1 MFGYSK
7 WTQLHRISW
16 AGRGP
21 WVSWGPT
28 PDFTQDSLK
37 INLCIKECIKEC
49 CPSAPCTPS
58 GLVPFPWAAFTAR
71 SPSQRRTFPWHPA
84 WTSPDAALSHP
95 LAPERKDQRTPLLPS
110 SWRGE
115 RIRLIWICS
124 CPQTVQIYYMEEDV
138 HSTVY
143 ILILDFTSFSDSHL

>member
-21 WVSWGPT
+21 WGSSSLT

-37 INLCIKECIKEC
+37 INLCIKEC

-58 GLVPFPWAAFTAR
+58 GLVSLPWVAVTAR
-71 SPSQRRTFPWHPA
+71 SPSQGRTFPWHAA
-84 WTSPDAALSHP
+84 WTPPDAALSHS
-95 LAPERKDQRTPLLPS
+95 LAPERKDQHPPLLSS

-115 RIRLIWICS
+115 RIRLIWIYS
-124 CPQTVQIYYMEEDV
+124 CPKTVQICCTEEDV
-138 HSTVY
+138 HCSVY
-143 ILILDFTSFSDSHL
+143 ILILDFTNFSDSDL